1 VARSYKVAGKN
12 SMLYENTV
20 IDEGDIISNSK
31 NRKMWAITRSNFF
44 QNLRHIADF
53 VNEFGAK
60 GGFEKIIDLF
70 NGKLNV
76 QINLRHVHFIMD
88 FIQKVD
94 PLFLRQFVVYFTPRL
109 KDAFTRVMMGGVLQ
123 LKFIREH
130 LISA

>member
-31 NRKMWAITRSNFF
+31 KRKIWAITRSNFF

-60 GGFEKIIDLF
+60 GGFEKILDLF
-70 NGKLNV
+70 NGQLNV